1 MLADADQR
9 LFAVVTGASR
19 GIGAEYAR
27 ALAARGCDI
36 LLVAR
41 SGEQLQQLASELR
54 DRYRVRTIP
63 HVLDLAE
70 PDAAHRLYAV
80 AREHRPAVDVL
91 VNNAGFGFYGP
102 FVDTPMPR
110 LQEMLRLHVNTIVE
124 SVRLFLPG
132 MLERETGTIINVA
145 SIVGLF
151 PVPFLAEYAATKA
164 FLVSFSEAIAEEVRG
179 SGVLIQACCPGST
192 DTDFH
197 ATAGHA
203 PRDPIRS
210 DSPGEVVG
218 VSLAA
223 LLKGRT
229 VVTMGFRGRFM
240 ALLSR
245 LLPRRVLLRIIAS
258 FMRPRPPAT
267 PQQKL

>member
-1 MLADADQR
+1 M
-9 LFAVVTGASR
+9 
-19 GIGAEYAR
+19 
-27 ALAARGCDI
+27 
-36 LLVAR
+36 
-41 SGEQLQQLASELR
+41 
-54 DRYRVRTIP
+54 
-63 HVLDLAE
+63 
-70 PDAAHRLYAV
+70 
-80 AREHRPAVDVL
+80 L

-132 MLERETGTIINVA
+132 MLEREKGAIINVA

-197 ATAGHA
+197 ATAGHV

-223 LLKGRT
+223 LLKRRT

-258 FMRPRPPAT
+258 FMRPRPPA
-267 PQQKL
+267 PPHQKS